1 MGWIRPKVLYLVP
14 MGSIHRGLAGGAT
27 NQVRRRGKVSWA
39 PLLPKGRNDGT
50 RSMNRWLVGLLDS
63 KYDEAVDERMLTL
76 VCKQRRITSW
86 TIGATQARFY
96 LAA

>member
-1 MGWIRPKVLYLVP
+1 
-14 MGSIHRGLAGGAT
+14 
-27 NQVRRRGKVSWA
+27 
-39 PLLPKGRNDGT
+39 
-50 RSMNRWLVGLLDS
+50 MNRWLVGLLDS

-76 VCKQRRITSW
+76 VCNQRRITSW